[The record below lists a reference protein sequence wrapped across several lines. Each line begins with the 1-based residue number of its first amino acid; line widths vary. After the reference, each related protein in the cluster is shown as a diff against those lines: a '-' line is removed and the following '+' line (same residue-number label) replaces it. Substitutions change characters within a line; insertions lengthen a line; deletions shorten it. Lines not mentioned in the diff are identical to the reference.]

1 MKKNTLFIIN
11 IFLIFSLSGCNSKG
25 MHPKPSAKSES
36 QVNTQNQEPESIV
49 TANADPLISAN
60 QKLLNYSLSHQEMNK
75 IDNFNLHLQQQNQAL
90 ANKRNQESYLPQNKN
105 LTNKEKIK
113 IEKENRRNTLLK
125 TIPPAKRAVYTG
137 HDFSPSFP
145 QNY

>member
-1 MKKNTLFIIN
+1 
-11 IFLIFSLSGCNSKG
+11 
-25 MHPKPSAKSES
+25 MHKETSPKSES
-36 QVNTQNQEPESIV
+36 PVNTQNQEPESIV

-60 QKLLNYSLSHQEMNK
+60 QKLLNYSLSYKEMSEIEK
-75 IDNFNLHLQQQNQAL
+75 SNLHLQQQNQAL
-90 ANKRNQESYLPQNKN
+90 AIKRTQESDLVQNKN

-125 TIPPAKRAVYTG
+125 TIPPTKRAVYTG

>member
-60 QKLLNYSLSHQEMNK
+60 QKLLNYSLSDQEMNK
-75 IDNFNLHLQQQNQAL
+75 IDNSNLHLQQQNQAL
-90 ANKRNQESYLPQNKN
+90 ANKRTQESYLPQNKN

>member
-75 IDNFNLHLQQQNQAL
+75 IDNFNLNLQQQNQAL

>member
-11 IFLIFSLSGCNSKG
+11 IFLIFSLVGCNSKG
-25 MHPKPSAKSES
+25 VHNEPSAKPELRA
-36 QVNTQNQEPESIV
+36 NTQNQEPESIV

-60 QKLLNYSLSHQEMNK
+60 QKLLNYSLSYQEMSK
-75 IDNFNLHLQQQNQAL
+75 IDNSNLHLQQQNQAL
-90 ANKRNQESYLPQNKN
+90 ANKRTQESYLPQNKN

-113 IEKENRRNTLLK
+113 IEKENRRNTLFK
-125 TIPPAKRAVYTG
+125 TIPPAKRAVYKG
-137 HDFSPSFP
+137 NDFSTSFP

>member
-11 IFLIFSLSGCNSKG
+11 IFLIFSLLGCNSKG

-60 QKLLNYSLSHQEMNK
+60 QKLLNYKLKLPGNE
-75 IDNFNLHLQQQNQAL
+75 QN
-90 ANKRNQESYLPQNKN
+90 
-105 LTNKEKIK
+105 
-113 IEKENRRNTLLK
+113 
-125 TIPPAKRAVYTG
+125 
-137 HDFSPSFP
+137 
-145 QNY
+145 